1 MMIFPVWIM
10 RYTRKEQSCQSESAF
25 AVVSTR
31 VVTHIYES
39 SGLTHGGGGQT
50 SQWQAAGEEEVLLHW
65 MALDLRFVI
74 FFSRHWG

>member
-25 AVVSTR
+25 AVVSTG

-39 SGLTHGGGGQT
+39 SGLTRGGGQT

-65 MALDLRFVI
+65 MTLDLRFV